1 MQDNE
6 TQQFLTTLFERAQ
19 NGEPTP
25 FQYLLHINEYS
36 FCRKQRTSL
45 KILLKVLHRT
55 EKQIFSAYCK
65 ALSTDTADINQLL
78 AYRQLKGIIRFYQ
91 TEYDTVDSMLTDYKN
106 YLRAGNFFRALA
118 GETRIITDL

>member
-106 YLRAGNFFRALA
+106 YLRAGNFFR
-118 GETRIITDL
+118 TRIITDL